1 MFRLCSHMFLKSSL
15 QNQRGMRTKRQQ
27 VMEVTMLTE
36 IKDILSRSRATLI
49 EDTIGVVS
57 LFTLLFACLH
67 LFGTA

>member
-1 MFRLCSHMFLKSSL
+1 
-15 QNQRGMRTKRQQ
+15 MRTNGQRS
-27 VMEVTMLTE
+27 MEVTMLTE
-36 IKDILSRSRATLI
+36 IKDILARSRATLV

>member
-1 MFRLCSHMFLKSSL
+1 MS
-15 QNQRGMRTKRQQ
+15 NEA
-27 VMEVTMLTE
+27 MEVTMLTE
-36 IKDILSRSRATLI
+36 IKDILARSRATLV